1 MTEAFF
7 RDQHYVFMLSGA
19 TGDIFPPPLLSI
31 FESTITALKPWLL
44 RVLKYNI
51 FVHHPSIA
59 TDTSL
64 RSASTWE
71 FNGANFR
78 LSSAA
83 MSKVVNANW
92 FGVQTYA
99 PGACADLLVDTGL
112 VRSGDF
118 SGAQLDPSLSGF
130 WLAGEQAVLIGG
142 TCQWQTRAV
151 RLIP

>member
-1 MTEAFF
+1 LHVDAPGVG
-7 RDQHYVFMLSGA
+7 RS
-19 TGDIFPPPLLSI
+19 SI
-31 FESTITALKPWLL
+31 FGTLTASIPENNF
-44 RVLKYNI
+44 VGFGNNI

>member
-1 MTEAFF
+1 MTDSEMEERMRKTIENAFDKELKLLVNVESGYEGNGDPSQLGGVGGMTEAFF

-19 TGDIFPPPLLSI
+19 TGDIFPPPLFISI

-83 MSKVVNANW
+83 MSKV
-92 FGVQTYA
+92 
-99 PGACADLLVDTGL
+99 
-112 VRSGDF
+112 
-118 SGAQLDPSLSGF
+118 
-130 WLAGEQAVLIGG
+130 
-142 TCQWQTRAV
+142 
-151 RLIP
+151 